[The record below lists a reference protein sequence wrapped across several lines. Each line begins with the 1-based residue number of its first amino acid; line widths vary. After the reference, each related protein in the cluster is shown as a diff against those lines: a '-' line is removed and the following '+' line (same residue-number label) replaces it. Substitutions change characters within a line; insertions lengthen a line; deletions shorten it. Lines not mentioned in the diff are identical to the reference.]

1 MKQINL
7 VQPDVDNL
15 EALGSQITWKKEAGS
30 AAGTVLILPKT
41 DGPPI
46 HFHPIQREEFQVLQG
61 ELQVYK
67 ENKWITL
74 KAGEGILIPARTAHT
89 YKNTSNETAV
99 FDFCITPKGRFKSM
113 IEEMDAS
120 VQQGKITGKNLTS
133 MMRLSKIMAAYP
145 DVTQNVAP
153 PQFVIKAMGKLAS
166 VFLK

>member
-1 MKQINL
+1 
-7 VQPDVDNL
+7 
-15 EALGSQITWKKEAGS
+15 
-30 AAGTVLILPKT
+30 
-41 DGPPI
+41 
-46 HFHPIQREEFQVLQG
+46 
-61 ELQVYK
+61 
-67 ENKWITL
+67 
-74 KAGEGILIPARTAHT
+74 
-89 YKNTSNETAV
+89 V